1 MLTRRA
7 SLLLPLAVAACAETP
22 PARDYPPLSYSY
34 LPPLRLNVAS
44 IDVEQRFVPTGA
56 APDVS
61 PVDPVR
67 PVDALRAMAED
78 RLKAFGSAG
87 RATLVINDASLTQ
100 SGDVI
105 TGSLAVQ
112 LDIYGPDGAR
122 AGFAEAQ
129 VSLAHTG
136 EADNLPPVL
145 YDLTKEMMDAMN
157 VELEYQVRHSLRD
170 WLVPENAAPQ
180 PVDQQP
186 LTEPPAS

>member
-87 RATLVINDASLTQ
+87 RATLVINDASLTSERRRDHRQ
-100 SGDVI
+100 PCRAARY
-105 TGSLAVQ
+105 LR
-112 LDIYGPDGAR
+112 PRRR
-122 AGFAEAQ
+122 AGWLCRGPGIT
-129 VSLAHTG
+129 SAH
-136 EADNLPPVL
+136 
-145 YDLTKEMMDAMN
+145 
-157 VELEYQVRHSLRD
+157 RRD
-170 WLVPENAAPQ
+170 R
-180 PVDQQP
+180 
-186 LTEPPAS
+186 